1 MLNKVLIIV
10 VSLGML
16 FLCCFLP
23 FVITSATEGE
33 SISYVIK
40 PLGGRAVYTDLG
52 MAELE
57 GERMRLMTFSTD
69 VIGFKDTE
77 KVYSYPDNLLPRRVE
92 RDVSWWFGK
101 EHIIEEYDQK
111 NFTVTIRKFKNNKK
125 VDEQVLQGDGPIYN
139 VILLPFYPRIISNL
153 DIGWSFTFRL
163 PQKFEAK
170 LISIDEIKINDVK
183 RNAYHFTSD
192 PDKFEIWVSKDNVR
206 LPLKIKGKGGFN
218 YSLLMKEYHSKS
230 EK

>member
-1 MLNKVLIIV
+1 MLNKALIIV

-23 FVITSATEGE
+23 INITSATEGE
-33 SISYVIK
+33 SISYVIR

-52 MAELE
+52 TAELE
-57 GERMRLMTFSTD
+57 GERIHLMTFSTD
-69 VIGFKDTE
+69 VIGFQDTE
-77 KVYSYPDNLLPRRVE
+77 KVYSHPDSLLPRRVE

-101 EHIIEEYDQK
+101 ERIIEEYDQK
-111 NFTVTIRKFKNNKK
+111 NFTVTIKKFKGNKK
-125 VDEQVLQGDGPIYN
+125 VDEQVLKGDGPIYN
-139 VILLPFYPRIISNL
+139 AILLPFYPRIISNL

-163 PQKFEAK
+163 PQTFEVK
-170 LISIDEIKINDVK
+170 LVSIDEIKINGAR
-183 RNAYHFTSD
+183 RNAYHFTSN
-192 PDKFEIWVSKDNVR
+192 PDKFEIWVSKDDFR

-218 YSLLMKEYHSKS
+218 YSLLMKEYYFKS